1 MQFPSIH
8 TYSSAVSSSTLSA
21 KVTIRQE
28 YLGGSS
34 WKVLAVDA
42 IYIYTFSDSHNAV
55 RQVIVKTMTSEA
67 EMVSGQYY

>member
-8 TYSSAVSSSTLSA
+8 TYSSAASSSTLNA

-42 IYIYTFSDSHNAV
+42 IYLYTISDSHNAV
-55 RQVIVKTMTSEA
+55 RQVNVETMASEA

>member
-1 MQFPSIH
+1 MQFSSIH
-8 TYSSAVSSSTLSA
+8 TYSSDVSSSTLGA

-42 IYIYTFSDSHNAV
+42 VYLYTFSDSHNAV
-55 RQVIVKTMTSEA
+55 RQVNVRTMTSEA
-67 EMVSGQYY
+67 EMNSGQYY